1 MHRRLLNHIPF
12 VSRYT
17 CTPTQLP
24 RIIERLHQRRLRP
37 LLDYV
42 YEPSNTSP
50 PTAARVQ
57 HVVDTMATMGE
68 LFPNTPLAIKPS
80 AIAYTAD
87 AAHEL
92 IERVK
97 PHGCNVI
104 VDAERVHDYDKY
116 TDLVQQL
123 TRAHNTPTQAHVHQT
138 LQMYRR
144 DSFDALYELLHGDT
158 TRTHAV
164 GVKLV
169 RGAYHFQDSATG
181 ALYTTIDAT
190 HRNYDNAIMMFARY
204 ATCHDTLM
212 CATHNV
218 DSIAYA
224 KQVFLPHNPQ
234 VSFAQLMGMS
244 DDVSDELAQ
253 VYTTYKYVPFG
264 NLWETVPY
272 LVRRWYEVMVWV

>member
-1 MHRRLLNHIPF
+1 MQYLPF
-12 VSRYT
+12 VNRFT

-24 RIIERLHQRRLRP
+24 RVIERLHQRQLRP

-42 YEPSNTSP
+42 YEPSDTSP
-50 PTAARVQ
+50 PNSARIQ

-68 LFPNTPLAIKPS
+68 LFPHTPLAIKPS
-80 AIAYTAD
+80 AIAYTTD

-92 IERVK
+92 VERVK
-97 PHGCNVI
+97 PHGCTVV
-104 VDAERVHDYDKY
+104 VDAERVHDYGKY

-123 TRAHNTPTQAHVHQT
+123 SRAHNTSTHTHVHQT

-144 DSFDALYELLHGDT
+144 DSFDALYELLHGDA

-169 RGAYHFQDSATG
+169 RGAYHFQDAPTG
-181 ALYTTIDAT
+181 ELYTTIEAT
-190 HRNYDNAIMMFARY
+190 HRNYDNAIHAFARF

-212 CATHNV
+212 CATHNM

-224 KQVFLPHNPQ
+224 KKLFLPQNNSPRL
-234 VSFAQLMGMS
+234 SFAQLMGMS
-244 DDVSDELAQ
+244 DDVSDTLAQ
-253 VYTTYKYVPFG
+253 NDGYTTYKYVPFG
-264 NLWETVPY
+264 DLWETVPY